1 MSDMPGT
8 ATGDAPGTVPQRAIV
23 LGAGTMGRG
32 IAQVLATAG
41 IDVALV
47 DPDPGARDRAIAQV
61 SGALDRRVARGELS
75 ASARD
80 DVRARISL
88 AASLEDVDPAPFL
101 VEAVVEE
108 LGAKRAAFA
117 IAAARLGP
125 DAILATNT
133 SSLSVTAIGAS
144 VPFRARVAG
153 MHFFK
158 PVPAMALVE
167 VVRGHHTA
175 DATVASV
182 VALARHLGK
191 VPVVVGDTPG
201 FAANRLLMP
210 LLNEAMFALME
221 GVASREDIDTVM
233 RLGMGHPMGPL
244 ALADTIGLDVCL
256 AVMEVLHRDLGDPK
270 YRPCPLLRRMVAA
283 GRLGRK
289 SGGGFHDYA

>member
-101 VEAVVEE
+101 VEAVVEVF
-108 LGAKRAAFA
+108 KRREGIRGLKMTYQAPVLRHFT
-117 IAAARLGP
+117 AR
-125 DAILATNT
+125 
-133 SSLSVTAIGAS
+133 
-144 VPFRARVAG
+144 F
-153 MHFFK
+153 
-158 PVPAMALVE
+158 E
-167 VVRGHHTA
+167 
-175 DATVASV
+175 
-182 VALARHLGK
+182 
-191 VPVVVGDTPG
+191 
-201 FAANRLLMP
+201 
-210 LLNEAMFALME
+210 
-221 GVASREDIDTVM
+221 
-233 RLGMGHPMGPL
+233 
-244 ALADTIGLDVCL
+244 
-256 AVMEVLHRDLGDPK
+256 
-270 YRPCPLLRRMVAA
+270 RR
-283 GRLGRK
+283 
-289 SGGGFHDYA
+289 